1 MTDTNGIPSMG
12 NFNPDSNHN
21 TDDNPLNEERWDI
34 PNLNGFDFDLTEEQ
48 TIANTQS
55 LTQLSESTSTA
66 LRAINAQNALNSS
79 NNAAQNNA
87 AQSEQR
93 ASDTQDP
100 EATASFDPLAED
112 AQMLPATE
120 SPAQQ
125 SEPSS
130 DVHSTE
136 TVVLGSPAA
145 ATTPAARTSAPSET
159 SNSTAG
165 STADSTSTP
174 SETATLPL
182 NSAEDRTDGASTY
195 ETSTAD
201 ASPAETT
208 LTSFADFAE
217 DDDDSDDAPTRTYQP
232 QDPVVAALSSTPQS
246 HRGSHAKQLSD
257 QETSERSTHRM
268 LIWGIAAVL
277 AIVVIVGLTIFFRN
291 MANAQTHEQIL
302 AACTSSRQ
310 SAQKSSES
318 LQKVVNDATA
328 TAATQS
334 SDVED
339 TATLTKAKNALEQA
353 NASLASEKAL
363 DECKATM
370 SDAQLRALTNQA
382 DTIVSNQ
389 TQYTLTINKT
399 KTAVENSKATKTQSN
414 AKNNLSTKR
423 QEAQTLY
430 DQSNGKVTDETTRT
444 NLKKAIDDADSL
456 IAQNIKNVT
465 SSQYSSA
472 IDTLNNTMTAVQNSM
487 KAYEESE
494 KAKEA
499 NVAGVC
505 APFAGTYSNGSSQ
518 VTLRGDCTLRYSDN
532 SIGTPS
538 TCTFSDGSTGSC
550 ATVDDED
557 NPNEVGW
564 SVVCSGDGACQ
575 NSNARVSNRG
585 GQITMELGGQSYTRQ

>member
-246 HRGSHAKQLSD
+246 HRGSHAKQL
-257 QETSERSTHRM
+257 
-268 LIWGIAAVL
+268 
-277 AIVVIVGLTIFFRN
+277 
-291 MANAQTHEQIL
+291 
-302 AACTSSRQ
+302 
-310 SAQKSSES
+310 
-318 LQKVVNDATA
+318 QKVVNDATA

-399 KTAVENSKATKTQSN
+399 KTAVE
-414 AKNNLSTKR
+414 
-423 QEAQTLY
+423 
-430 DQSNGKVTDETTRT
+430 VTDETTRT

-494 KAKEA
+494 KAKDA

-564 SVVCSGDGACQ
+564 SVVCSSDGACQ

-585 GQITMELGGQSYTRQ
+585 GQVTMELGGQSYTRQ